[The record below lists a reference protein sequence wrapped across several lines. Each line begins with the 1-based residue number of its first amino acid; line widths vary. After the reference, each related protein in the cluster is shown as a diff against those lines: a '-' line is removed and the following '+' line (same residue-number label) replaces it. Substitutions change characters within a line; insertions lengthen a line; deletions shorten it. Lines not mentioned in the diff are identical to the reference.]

1 MASVM
6 RAYSPDGYSVALPA
20 YHRFPMHKYAM
31 LRERVDASGVAQL
44 CDPPAASDEEILRA
58 HSQEYLAKLEAGG
71 LTRKEEQALG
81 LPWSPQL
88 VLRARYSAGS
98 TLAAC
103 RSAFTD
109 GIAVSLAGGTHHA
122 HRGRGEGYCVLND
135 GAIAARAMQ
144 AEGRADR
151 VLIVDCDV
159 HQGDGTAA
167 ILEGDDTVFTFS
179 IHAASNYPFTKRAS
193 DLDVALP
200 DGALDPQYMEALA
213 PALDEALARAQA
225 DLVIYLAGADPY
237 AGDRLGKLSLSKKG
251 LARRDRYVL
260 QACRARGLPVA
271 VTMGGGYAE
280 PIEDT
285 VDIYYHTV
293 KAAAQSAAG
302 RRSRDARCPGEA
314 LVKSAT

>member
-1 MASVM
+1 M
-6 RAYSPDGYSVALPA
+6 RAYSPDGFAVPLPA
-20 YHRFPMHKYAM
+20 YHRFPMRKYAL
-31 LRERVDASGVAQL
+31 LRSRVAASAVARL
-44 CDPPAASDEEILRA
+44 IDPPAASDEEILRA
-58 HSQEYLAKLEAGG
+58 HSIEYLAKLVEGG
-71 LTRKEEQALG
+71 LTREEEQALG

-88 VLRARYSAGS
+88 VLRARHSVGA

-103 RSAFTD
+103 RAALEE
-109 GIAVSLAGGTHHA
+109 GVAVSLAGGTHHA
-122 HRGRGEGYCVLND
+122 HRDRGKGYCVFND

-144 AEGRADR
+144 AEGRAGR

-167 ILEGDDTVFTFS
+167 ILAGDDTVFTFS
-179 IHAASNYPFTKRAS
+179 IHAAGNYPFTKQCS

-200 DGALDPQYMEALA
+200 DGALDAQYMQALA
-213 PALDEALARAQA
+213 PALDEALARADA

-251 LARRDRYVL
+251 LARRDRHVL

-285 VDIYYHTV
+285 VDIYYNTV
-293 KAAAQSAAG
+293 KAAAQTIAR
-302 RRSRDARCPGEA
+302 RRSRDAR
-314 LVKSAT
+314 SASGTC